1 MARTTGRLTALRVER
16 AKHPGMYADG
26 DGLYLQVTG
35 RGASWIYRFMLNG
48 RARAMGLGSF
58 PLYSLAEARA
68 LAQDAR
74 KLRHQGID
82 PIEHR
87 RAARASERLAAAKAM
102 TFKQCADAYIA
113 AHRAGWRNAKHAA
126 QWTSTLAAYASPII
140 GALPVTA
147 IDTRLVM
154 KVLEQEVR
162 DADKSVT
169 TLWEARTETA
179 SRLRGRIEA
188 VLDWARVR
196 GYRSGDNPARW
207 RGHLDHQ
214 LPSRGKVRRVEHHA
228 ALPYAE
234 LPGFMAELRRREGIA
249 ARALGFTILTAART
263 GEVLGARWRE
273 IDFANRVWTIPGD
286 RMKHGREHVVPL
298 PARVLA
304 AVQEMQARRGAGD
317 DDAFVFPGG
326 KLGRPLNNMAM
337 TELLERMGRGG
348 TITVHGMRSSF
359 RDWAAECTSYP
370 NHVVEQAL
378 AHTISS
384 AVERAYRRSDLLG
397 RRQRLMASW
406 AEFLAKVP
414 AERGKVV
421 SLKGR

>member
-1 MARTTGRLTALRVER
+1 MARTTGRLTALKVER
-16 AKHPGMYADG
+16 AKQPGMYADG
-26 DGLYLQVTG
+26 DGLYLQVTE

-87 RAARASERLAAAKAM
+87 RAARASERLAAATAM

-140 GALPVTA
+140 GALPVAA

-207 RGHLDHQ
+207 RGHLDHL
-214 LPSRGKVRRVEHHA
+214 LPARTKVRKVKHHA
-228 ALPYAE
+228 ALPY
-234 LPGFMAELRRREGIA
+234 RE
-249 ARALGFTILTAART
+249 
-263 GEVLGARWRE
+263 
-273 IDFANRVWTIPGD
+273 
-286 RMKHGREHVVPL
+286 
-298 PARVLA
+298 
-304 AVQEMQARRGAGD
+304 
-317 DDAFVFPGG
+317 
-326 KLGRPLNNMAM
+326 
-337 TELLERMGRGG
+337 
-348 TITVHGMRSSF
+348 
-359 RDWAAECTSYP
+359 
-370 NHVVEQAL
+370 
-378 AHTISS
+378 
-384 AVERAYRRSDLLG
+384 
-397 RRQRLMASW
+397 
-406 AEFLAKVP
+406 
-414 AERGKVV
+414 
-421 SLKGR
+421 